1 MGCSNSRLRRQVTD
15 AMTVVHIASGDLY
28 AGAEVQLYQLIRQL
42 HRSTQC
48 KVSVILLNHG
58 ILERRL
64 SSLGVDVHVFDES
77 RLYGIRIIF
86 ETWKLLRRI
95 RPDVVHTHR
104 RKENVIGAVAA
115 KLAGGMAIVQTVHGL
130 PEEHF
135 GFWAV
140 ARRIYGML
148 DRMTARI
155 FAARVVAVSPELG
168 ARLGSLRQP
177 KVKVIENGI
186 DTEELA
192 RESPLSE
199 PLPGN
204 VRCTKIALV
213 GRLVPVKRVDVFLSV
228 ALQLVRRFPDRFC
241 FFIFGDGPGT
251 DALQELRNDLGLEHE
266 VHFMGFRER
275 LAPYLSL
282 MDCLVITSDHEG
294 LPMVLLEAM
303 ALNVPVVA
311 HAVGGIP
318 DVLGHGQFGVLV
330 EHQDAA
336 EYAAAIIDSVDDPQA
351 TRKKVE
357 GARQQVGHRY
367 TASVCTARYMELYRS
382 LSGS

>member
-1 MGCSNSRLRRQVTD
+1 MDCANSPMRRPATD
-15 AMTVVHIASGDLY
+15 PITVVHVASGDLY

-42 HRSTQC
+42 HRSEQC

-58 ILERRL
+58 VLERRL
-64 SSLGVDVHVFDES
+64 SSLGVDVHVLDES
-77 RLYGIRIIF
+77 RLNGAQIFF
-86 ETWKLLRRI
+86 ETWKLLRGL
-95 RPDVVHTHR
+95 RPDIVHTHR
-104 RKENVIGAVAA
+104 RKENVIGTVAA
-115 KLAGGMAIVQTVHGL
+115 KLAGGIATVQTVHGL
-130 PEEHF
+130 PEEDV

-140 ARRIYGML
+140 VKRLYGML
-148 DRMTARI
+148 DRMTARVL
-155 FAARVVAVSPELG
+155 ADKVVAVSPELG
-168 ARLGSLRQP
+168 PRLGFLQQS
-177 KVKVIENGI
+177 KIAVIENGI

-204 VRCTKIALV
+204 ARCTKIALV

-228 ALQLVRRFPDRFC
+228 ALLLVRRFPGRFC
-241 FFIFGDGPGT
+241 FFIFGDGPQT
-251 DALQELRNDLGLEHE
+251 DALQELRRDLGLEHE
-266 VHFMGFRER
+266 VHFMGFRES

-318 DVLGHGQFGVLV
+318 DVLGYGQFGLLV
-330 EHQDAA
+330 EHQDAV
-336 EYAAAIIDSVDDPQA
+336 EYAAAVIDSVDDLRE
-351 TRKKVE
+351 TSKKVE
-357 GARQQVGHRY
+357 GARKQVGYRY
-367 TASVCTARYMELYRS
+367 TSSACTARYMELYRS
-382 LSGS
+382 LSS